1 MIGLEN
7 ITPELA
13 TDLITLV
20 NSLQKL
26 PKRSKVEYSVL
37 NKKTNQ
43 WNKKTF
49 SYVPLDDILE
59 KIKENKNFAF
69 MQPIGFDIESQ
80 QVGVKCIL
88 IHKSG
93 KYLESNVFPIKTEE
107 GAKIQDEG
115 AEITYRKRYAVG
127 AFLGLA
133 TDEDTDGNDD
143 DADPINTGED
153 KRKATAGQIKTL
165 AKYYKGENLTKLL
178 DANKI
183 KKLEDIDFEIA
194 KNLIAQIVAK
204 QNEKKEE
211 IIPAGYTES
220 GVPTN

>member
-69 MQPIGFDIESQ
+69 MQPIGFDLESQ

-93 KYLESNVFPIKTEE
+93 KFLESNVFPIKTEE

-143 DADPINTGED
+143 EATPITNNET
-153 KRKATAGQIKTL
+153 KKVIKATEKQIINLKNIYSDEELAQALKIVKKT
-165 AKYYKGENLTKLL
+165 KIEDLTIQE
-178 DANKI
+178 ASS
-183 KKLEDIDFEIA
+183 
-194 KNLIAQIVAK
+194 LISK
-204 QNEKKEE
+204 RTKKEE
-211 IIPAGYTES
+211 AK
-220 GVPTN
+220 TNE

>member
-107 GAKIQDEG
+107 GMKIQDEG
-115 AEITYRKRYAVG
+115 AEITYRKRYAAG

-143 DADPINTGED
+143 DADPVVPTEN
-153 KRKATAGQIKTL
+153 KRKATGGQVAML
-165 AKYYKGENLTKLL
+165 AKYYKGDNLTKLL
-178 DANKI
+178 ESNNI
-183 KKLEDIDFEIA
+183 KELEEIDFE
-194 KNLIAQIVAK
+194 VAK
-204 QNEKKEE
+204 KIIAEIVKKSQDKKKENQDTKKNKNNE
-211 IIPAGYTES
+211 
-220 GVPTN
+220 

>member
-13 TDLITLV
+13 TDLIVLV

-26 PKRSKVEYSVL
+26 PKRSKVEYSVF

-143 DADPINTGED
+143 DATSINQEPK
-153 KRKATAGQIKTL
+153 KRKATEGQIACLQKH
-165 AKYYKGENLTKLL
+165 YKEENLTKLL
-178 DANKI
+178 ETHKI
-183 KKLEDIDFEIA
+183 EKLEDMEFE
-194 KNLIAQIVAK
+194 VAK
-204 QNEKKEE
+204 KLIGQIAMKAQEKKKKETMQE
-211 IIPAGYTES
+211 DE
-220 GVPTN
+220 